1 MNKFMISICSGLLGV
16 FITIGYQHY
25 FAKPPSFTFIYNG
38 EEIVVSESTYTGII
52 KENEKLK
59 NELAE
64 LELQTYNSDDFQQQT
79 YKLLKN
85 VECFSKTEGVYSGS
99 SYENIDNYDNV
110 YASCIYG
117 YGTVFD
123 NEDPYIEY
131 HVGKEYTNLS
141 CTVYVVKSARTVNP
155 DYAGWD
161 IATLS
166 IYGDDVL
173 LYTCSD
179 FSPKYKP
186 IDISVDISNVEFL
199 KICFLNAD
207 YPNEGSRHPI
217 LGIGNP
223 TISYQ

>member
-85 VECFSKTEGVYSGS
+85 VE
-99 SYENIDNYDNV
+99 
-110 YASCIYG
+110 
-117 YGTVFD
+117 
-123 NEDPYIEY
+123 
-131 HVGKEYTNLS
+131 
-141 CTVYVVKSARTVNP
+141 
-155 DYAGWD
+155 
-161 IATLS
+161 
-166 IYGDDVL
+166 
-173 LYTCSD
+173 
-179 FSPKYKP
+179 
-186 IDISVDISNVEFL
+186 
-199 KICFLNAD
+199 
-207 YPNEGSRHPI
+207 
-217 LGIGNP
+217 
-223 TISYQ
+223 